1 MTVQA
6 RSGVLIAILLLL
18 VSCPLFADTS
28 SVILQELDAEKT
40 AVQAQKQ
47 EEMFSPIAEFR
58 AKQEQNRFYLLIV
71 LLLVMPLSLLLVL
84 WFIRKSEDYTERSVI
99 NASGLVLV
107 IQATTFVV
115 IASPTTEQLTAA
127 IGVLGAIAGYL
138 FGSAKSRDEPKPKN
152 RNGGNA

>member
-1 MTVQA
+1 MTIKV
-6 RSGVLIAILLLL
+6 RFGILIAMLLF
-18 VSCPLFADTS
+18 VSWPLFADTS
-28 SVILQELDAEKT
+28 TDILQQLDDEKS

-47 EEMFSPIAEFR
+47 EEMYSPIAEFR
-58 AKQEQNRFYLLIV
+58 ATQEQNRFYLLIV
-71 LLLVMPLSLLLVL
+71 LLIVMPLSLLLVL
-84 WFIRKSEDYTERSVI
+84 WFIKKSEDYTERSVI

-138 FGSAKSRDEPKPKN
+138 FGSARTSHEAKPNGRNSSDE
-152 RNGGNA
+152 